1 MSNDDLE
8 QLRAENARLIA
19 LLEAHGVEWR
29 LPAELPEPQQAIAL
43 PPLVP
48 VLDTHE
54 KLALFKRLFRGRT
67 DVFPLRWESK
77 AGKSGY
83 SPACANEWRP
93 GVCRK
98 PLIKCG
104 DCSYRQLLPFTD
116 QVLYKHLAGEIV
128 IGVYPLLS
136 DDTCYFLAVDF
147 DEADWREDVTAFAL
161 SCRELGVPVAVEV
174 SRSGNGAH
182 AWIFFEHSVPAS
194 EARFLGSAI
203 ISHTCERTRQ
213 LMLGSYDRLF
223 PNQDSMPKGGFGNLI
238 ALPLQKRARAHGGSV
253 FVDEKLVPYPDQWA
267 FLASVQ
273 PMPVKDIAPATLRA
287 SGGSHPL
294 GVADITDDDGVKP
307 WQRTPEKTQKLACPL
322 PASVSVTL
330 ANQIYFNKSELPQPL
345 VNKLIRLA
353 AFQNPEFYKAQAM
366 RFPVWNKPRII
377 GCAENYPQHIA
388 LPRGCLDGIQTLL
401 DENNIELVLHD
412 ERFAGKPIDVSFV
425 GTLRSDQ
432 EAALACMLE
441 HDTGILCAPTAFG
454 KTVTAAAL
462 IARRCVNTLVLVHRT
477 ELLQQWKERLQAFL
491 GADKKTVG
499 SIGGGKAKP
508 TGIIDVAVMQ
518 SLSRQG
524 EVSEQVK
531 NYGQI
536 IVDECHHLSAFSF
549 EALLK
554 AAPARYVMGLTATPI
569 RRDGQQPIIFMQCGP
584 IRHTASRSGSAPAE
598 LRVIPRW
605 LPRPILMPEGAGIQ
619 DVFLQVCSD
628 AERTD
633 KIVAEVEVAFG
644 QGRKILLLTERTDH
658 LNAIEMRLTGR
669 VESLFTLHG
678 RMSRK
683 QRASLIGELEA
694 LPPDAPRVILATGK
708 LVGEGVDHPA
718 LDTLVLAMPVSWKG
732 TLQQYAG
739 RLHREH
745 SDKADVRI
753 IDFIDSGHPALLR
766 MWSKRQ
772 TGYKAM
778 GYETDRKEMENAMSD
793 EEKAVPSDEE
803 ISAYMMRLV
812 RSGRVKATVLVVQTE
827 KEFPTAGR
835 DRIIRCFNALDSKY
849 LKG

>member
-1 MSNDDLE
+1 MSDGDLLE
-8 QLRAENARLIA
+8 QLRTENARLIA
-19 LLEAHGVEWR
+19 LLETHGIEWR
-29 LPAELPEPQQAIAL
+29 LPVERPEPEQTAAL

-48 VLDTHE
+48 VLNTDE
-54 KLALFKRLFRGRT
+54 KLALFKRLFRGRA
-67 DVFPLRWESK
+67 DVFALRWESK

-93 GVCRK
+93 GVCEK
-98 PLIKCG
+98 PRIKCG
-104 DCSYRQLLPFTD
+104 DCSYRKLLPLTD

-128 IGVYPLLS
+128 VGVYPLLP

-147 DEADWREDVTAFAL
+147 DEADWREDVKAFTQ

-194 EARFLGSAI
+194 EARLLGSAI
-203 ISHTCERTRQ
+203 ISHTCERTR
-213 LMLGSYDRLF
+213 LLTLGSYDRLF

-238 ALPLQKRARAHGGSV
+238 ALPLQKRARAQGGSV
-253 FVDEKLVPYPDQWA
+253 FADEKLVPYPDQWA

-273 PMPVKDIAPATLRA
+273 PMPARDIAPATLRA
-287 SGGSHPL
+287 SGGRHPL
-294 GVADITDDDGVKP
+294 GVADLTDDESGKP
-307 WQRTPEKTQKLACPL
+307 WQRTSEKTQKLTCPL
-322 PASVSVTL
+322 PTSVSVTL
-330 ANQIYFNKSELPQPL
+330 ANQVYFSKSELPQPL

-366 RFPVWNKPRII
+366 RLPVWNKPRII
-377 GCAENYPQHIA
+377 GCAENYLQHIA
-388 LPRGCLDGIQTLL
+388 LPRGCLDDVRALL
-401 DENNIELVLHD
+401 GENKIELVLHD
-412 ERFAGKPIDVSFV
+412 ERFAGNPIEVRFV
-425 GTLRSDQ
+425 GKLRSDQ
-432 EAALACMLE
+432 EAALAGMLG

-462 IARRCVNTLVLVHRT
+462 IAQRGVNTLVLVHRT

-508 TGIIDVAVMQ
+508 TRIIDVAVMQ

-531 NYGQI
+531 KYGQI

-549 EALLK
+549 EAILK
-554 AAPARYVMGLTATPI
+554 AAPARYVLGLTATPI

-584 IRHTASRSGSAPAE
+584 IRHTASRPESAPAE
-598 LRVIPRW
+598 LTVIPRW
-605 LPRPILMPEGAGIQ
+605 LPRSILTPAGAGIQ

-628 AERTD
+628 SERID
-633 KIVAEVEVAFG
+633 KIVTEVEVTFG

-658 LNAIEMRLTGR
+658 LSAIEERLVGR
-669 VESLFTLHG
+669 VENLFTLHG
-678 RMSRK
+678 RLSKK

-708 LVGEGVDHPA
+708 LVGEGFDHPA

-745 SDKADVRI
+745 ADKADVRI

-772 TGYKAM
+772 AGYKAM
-778 GYETDRKEMENAMSD
+778 GYEFADS
-793 EEKAVPSDEE
+793 S
-803 ISAYMMRLV
+803 ISIEL
-812 RSGRVKATVLVVQTE
+812 L
-827 KEFPTAGR
+827 P
-835 DRIIRCFNALDSKY
+835 
-849 LKG
+849 